1 MLYSCLR
8 HTFVIAMHVK
18 DHKSQLE
25 THLKPIFFLFLL
37 HNTIDKILYVTF
49 WLQKKIVL
57 GYCSLDIF
65 IDTNQFK
72 LQQMFLLFFFYYYH
86 TSAFIFYLTLIILFT
101 RSTVFLFSLMGQ
113 YYLYH
118 NSRISLSDSH

>member
-1 MLYSCLR
+1 
-8 HTFVIAMHVK
+8 MHVK

-72 LQQMFLLFFFYYYH
+72 LQQMFLLFFFLLLSYFRIY
-86 TSAFIFYLTLIILFT
+86 
-101 RSTVFLFSLMGQ
+101 FLFDFDYSV
-113 YYLYH
+113 YPV
-118 NSRISLSDSH
+118 NSFPFFIDGAVLPLS